1 MNKISTL
8 ISEVVEGI
16 FEFKCMFSYS
26 KSFARELNIFTVA
39 GRSLNKFGT
48 DMSMLFI
55 SYA

>member
-1 MNKISTL
+1 VNKISTL